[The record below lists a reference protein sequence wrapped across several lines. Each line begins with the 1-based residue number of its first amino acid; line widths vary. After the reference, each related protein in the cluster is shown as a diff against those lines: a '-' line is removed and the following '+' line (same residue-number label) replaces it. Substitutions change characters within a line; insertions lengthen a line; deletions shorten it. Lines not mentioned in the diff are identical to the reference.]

1 MLILIFQIQICSSF
15 YSFHLYKWHH
25 YPPCYSVALILLF
38 PFCCSAAKSCPTLCD
53 PTDCSMPVSP
63 ILHYLQ
69 EFAQTH
75 VHWVSDALMPSN
87 HLILCHLLLPSI
99 FPSIRVFSN
108 ESAPWIRWP
117 KYWSFNFSIS
127 PYSEYS
133 GLISFRIDWS
143 PCCPRDSW
151 ESYYL
156 LPIHQWVL
164 LALPLWCG
172 LTVYFSP
179 IWLLPQYK

>member
-38 PFCCSAAKSCPTLCD
+38 PFCCCCCSVAKSCLTLCD

-75 VHWVSDALMPSN
+75 VH
-87 HLILCHLLLPSI
+87 
-99 FPSIRVFSN
+99 
-108 ESAPWIRWP
+108 
-117 KYWSFNFSIS
+117 
-127 PYSEYS
+127 
-133 GLISFRIDWS
+133 GID
-143 PCCPRDSW
+143 DVIQ
-151 ESYYL
+151 
-156 LPIHQWVL
+156 PIHSL
-164 LALPLWCG
+164 SPPSPPALN
-172 LTVYFSP
+172 
-179 IWLLPQYK
+179 LPQHQSFPVSRLFTSGGQSIGASASASVLPMNIQG

>member
-38 PFCCSAAKSCPTLCD
+38 PFCCCLVAKSCPTLCD

-75 VHWVSDALMPSN
+75 VH
-87 HLILCHLLLPSI
+87 
-99 FPSIRVFSN
+99 
-108 ESAPWIRWP
+108 
-117 KYWSFNFSIS
+117 
-127 PYSEYS
+127 
-133 GLISFRIDWS
+133 
-143 PCCPRDSW
+143 
-151 ESYYL
+151 
-156 LPIHQWVL
+156 
-164 LALPLWCG
+164 
-172 LTVYFSP
+172 
-179 IWLLPQYK
+179 